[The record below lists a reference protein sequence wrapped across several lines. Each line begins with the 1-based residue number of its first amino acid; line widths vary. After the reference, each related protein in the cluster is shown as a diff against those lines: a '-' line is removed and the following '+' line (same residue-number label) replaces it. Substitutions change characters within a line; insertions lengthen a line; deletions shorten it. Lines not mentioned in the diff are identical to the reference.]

1 MQLRNQPDDQ
11 GGMIPIRS
19 FFNRFHLF
27 NFKWLSSNWF
37 FAPNGIGE
45 NGIFFDAS
53 KCYRSSLVVNGPIRF
68 VHGTP
73 EDCALMNGPSNQFIN
88 RSRIYYSRGTCSCT
102 EEVKNVLFEVNEL
115 KNRVCSVTIPN
126 FRWNEFSSYPSRD
139 LFWPRD

>member
-1 MQLRNQPDDQ
+1 MQLINQPDDQ

-37 FAPNGIGE
+37 FASNGVNQ
-45 NGIFFDAS
+45 NGVFMGS
-53 KCYRSSLVVNGPIRF
+53 SRCYRSSLVVNGPIRF

-73 EDCALMNGPSNQFIN
+73 DDCTLMNGPSNQFIN
-88 RSRIYYSRGTCSCT
+88 RSRIYYFRGTCSCT

-115 KNRVCSVTIPN
+115 KKRVCSVTIPD